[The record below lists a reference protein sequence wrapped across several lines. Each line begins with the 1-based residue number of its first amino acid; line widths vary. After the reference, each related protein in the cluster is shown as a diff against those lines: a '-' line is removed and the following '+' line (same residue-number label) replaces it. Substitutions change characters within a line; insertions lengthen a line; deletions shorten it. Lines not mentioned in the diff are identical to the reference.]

1 MNYFAEVI
9 GRVMMTAVN
18 LPRSNKEKYADFKTW
33 AETEYRNDKNYAY
46 QCMIEGNPIDL
57 R

>member
-18 LPRSNKEKYADFKTW
+18 LPRSNKEKHADFKTW
-33 AETEYRNDKNYAY
+33 AETEYKRDANYAY
-46 QCMIEGNPIDL
+46 QCMIAGRKIDL